1 MYFFEKFLTGNF
13 SVDGV
18 RSLVV
23 TFTAIGYM
31 SGKVLHTP
39 LWSAARTASCPGRIF
54 YHGVRR
60 YDKNKRLLVFL
71 IGVRKNSYR
80 L

>member
-1 MYFFEKFLTGNF
+1 MYFFEKFLIGNF

-31 SGKVLHTP
+31 SGKVLYTP
-39 LWSAARTASCPGRIF
+39 LWSAAHTGWINPTGFNVYCGFI
-54 YHGVRR
+54 VRG
-60 YDKNKRLLVFL
+60 NV
-71 IGVRKNSYR
+71 SY
-80 L
+80 LSVNAP